1 MYARYDC
8 YTSLL
13 LCCVMESVSSGAE
26 VGSHHE
32 GDPII
37 AKLEASSID
46 RVVAGQ
52 AVTDLASA
60 VKELVDNA
68 LDANSKTIK
77 SKWKSFVKLSC
88 RCLYSKWLS
97 LDTLLTH
104 SLPSLLCSIFGLSHA

>member
-1 MYARYDC
+1 
-8 YTSLL
+8 
-13 LCCVMESVSSGAE
+13 MESVSLAAE
-26 VGSHHE
+26 ADSHG
-32 GDPII
+32 GDSSII

-77 SKWKSFVKLSC
+77 SKTIAFAHLSY
-88 RCLYSKWLS
+88 RC
-97 LDTLLTH
+97 
-104 SLPSLLCSIFGLSHA
+104 GR